1 MARNFTASHLTDSL
15 TVFRQYKKLAEAA
28 MAQATDEQLYATLDP
43 EANSIALVVK
53 HMAGNM
59 RSRWTNF
66 LTTDGEKPDRMRDSE
81 FEEPLKTRVE
91 LLAMWEDG
99 WKCLFDAL
107 EGMTEADMQR
117 TVTIRGEAHS
127 VMQAINRQVAHYS

>member
-53 HMAGNM
+53 HITGNM

-66 LTTDGEKPDRMRDSE
+66 LTTDGEKPDRKSIGGLPPAKAASASPSTYCAGNSRMASFMSTSPACAFSVGVNTWRDFS
-81 FEEPLKTRVE
+81 
-91 LLAMWEDG
+91 G
-99 WKCLFDAL
+99 
-107 EGMTEADMQR
+107 
-117 TVTIRGEAHS
+117 
-127 VMQAINRQVAHYS
+127 VMP